1 MQLALMGFYAE
12 QLARR
17 NPQLKKNY
25 TVVEITCDKGD
36 LVRVGAAERV
46 EGLSA
51 LLYIVE
57 RRK

>member
-12 QLARR
+12 PLARR

-25 TVVEITCDKGD
+25 TVAEITCDKGD
-36 LVRVGAAERV
+36 LVEVGAAERV
-46 EGLSA
+46 EELSA
-51 LLYIVE
+51 LFYIVE

>member
-1 MQLALMGFYAE
+1 MEFYAE

-17 NPQLKKNY
+17 NPELKKNY
-25 TVVEITCDKGD
+25 TIVEITCDKGD

-57 RRK
+57 RRQ